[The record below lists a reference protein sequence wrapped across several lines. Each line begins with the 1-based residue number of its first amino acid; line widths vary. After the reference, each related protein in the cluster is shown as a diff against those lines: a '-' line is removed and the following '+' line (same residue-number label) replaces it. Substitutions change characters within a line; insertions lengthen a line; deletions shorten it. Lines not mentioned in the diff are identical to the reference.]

1 MSEMENPTSERPDG
15 LPPSQSLLP
24 PSVVE
29 APGASVPAWAP
40 APPPAPRANNSLWH
54 QIAAAVIIAAVI
66 AAAAGAG
73 IGWSLA
79 RTISSHT
86 GTAQTNT
93 QPAVEQPA
101 QPGSPIQPVRPNT
114 GGSLNTDAIAA
125 KVDPAIVDINTVVGS
140 GQAAGTG
147 QIITSN
153 GEILTN
159 NHVVDRSTSIQVTIA
174 GRSQPY
180 TAHVIGVDP
189 SADIALIQIDGVSG
203 LPTVSFASSSS
214 VKVGDT
220 IVAIG
225 NALGQGGTP
234 DVSQGSITGL
244 DQTIT
249 ASESGSK
256 SEQLTGMLQSDAT
269 IYPGDSGGPIV
280 NSAGQVVGMIT
291 AGDVQGFRSSASTV
305 NYAIPS
311 DTILSVVNQIRSG
324 QASSQIIYGQTGYI
338 GVSVQNLD
346 ANTVARL
353 NLTVSSGALVQAVVS
368 SSPAAGAGITR
379 YSVITSVGGTSIN
392 NIDDLG
398 NALLAH
404 KPNERV
410 SISWVNQSG
419 THTATVTLGGVNP

>member
-1 MSEMENPTSERPDG
+1 MSEIQN
-15 LPPSQSLLP
+15 PPSEPSGPPPDQSLLP
-24 PSVVE
+24 PAGAVS
-29 APGASVPAWAP
+29 PGEPVPAWAP
-40 APPPAPRANNSLWH
+40 PPPVTNSVWH
-54 QIAAAVIIAAVI
+54 QIAAGVVIAAVV

-79 RTISSHT
+79 RTINAHNAV
-86 GTAQTNT
+86 AQASA
-93 QPAVEQPA
+93 QPTIQPNVEQPA
-101 QPGSPIQPVRPNT
+101 QPGTPIQPAPST
-114 GGSLNTDAIAA
+114 GGSLNTTAIAA

-147 QIITSN
+147 EIITST

-174 GRSQPY
+174 GRSQTY

-189 SADIALIQIDGVSG
+189 TADIALIQVDGGVSG

-214 VKVGDT
+214 VKVGDP
-220 IVAIG
+220 IVALG

-234 DVSQGSITGL
+234 DVSQGSITAL

-249 ASESGSK
+249 ASEGGSK

-269 IYPGDSGGPIV
+269 IYPGDSGGPLV
-280 NSAGQVVGMIT
+280 NSSGQVVGMIT

-311 DTILSVVNQIRSG
+311 DTILSVVNQIRAG
-324 QASSQIIYGQTGYI
+324 QTSPEIIYGQTGYI
-338 GVSVQNLD
+338 GVSVQNVD
-346 ANTVARL
+346 ANVAAQL
-353 NLTVSSGALVQAVVS
+353 NLNISSGALVASVVPS
-368 SSPAAGAGITR
+368 APAAGAGITR
-379 YSVITSVGGTSIN
+379 YSVITSVGGTSIT

-404 KPNERV
+404 KPGQQV
-410 SISWVNQSG
+410 SITWVNSSG